1 MLNEAMKS
9 DSNNDILPRI
19 EELSEEQEN
28 VLEQN
33 IVWVFGSRRSGTTW
47 LGKQLLSYNTCYIHE
62 PTLIDHLAIP
72 VSPGAKNLIGRM
84 SIREEFENYFFSKK
98 YSNTWK
104 YYLRKL
110 ILYRILSETQDFTKK
125 IIVKEPITLLDGS
138 DIISKCLPNSKIIF
152 LMRDGRD
159 VIDSLIDARKEGG
172 WLALRIKTVIKKN
185 ELQDFILHRAKMW
198 VAQTKNFFKTYE
210 KGSKENMFLVK
221 YEDLRKNTFET
232 ISSIYKFLKIDISD
246 NELKKIIDKYSFE
259 NIPENE
265 KGSGKFNRSATPGKW
280 KENFSKDEIEIMNNI
295 MDETLKR
302 LGYN

>member
-1 MLNEAMKS
+1 MKS
-9 DSNNDILPRI
+9 DSNNDVLPRI
-19 EELSEEQEN
+19 KEISEEEEN
-28 VLEQN
+28 VLERN
-33 IVWVFGSRRSGTTW
+33 IVWIFGSRRSGTTW
-47 LGKQLLSYNTCYIHE
+47 LGKQLLSYNTSYIHE

-72 VSPGAKNLIGRM
+72 ASPGSENLIRR
-84 SIREEFENYFFSKK
+84 IDKREGFKNYFFSQKF
-98 YSNTWK
+98 SNTWK

-159 VIDSLIDARKEGG
+159 TIDSFIDARKEGG
-172 WLALRIKTVIKKN
+172 WLFARNKNTVIKKN
-185 ELQDFILHRAKMW
+185 QRPHFIQLRAKMW
-198 VAQTKNFFKTYE
+198 VVQTKNFLNTYE
-210 KGSKENMFLVK
+210 KGSKDNMFLVK

-246 NELKKIIDKYSFE
+246 NELKNIIDKYSFE
-259 NIPENE
+259 NIPKNE

-280 KENFSKDEIEIMNNI
+280 KENFSKDEIKIMNNI
-295 MDETLKR
+295 MDETLKL